1 LIFNMNYLSID
12 YGTRRVGLAYTINNI
27 IFTLPQVANN
37 DKFIPTLKNIIKI
50 HTISKIYIG
59 LSQGKFATITKN
71 FISKLEAEVSIPI
84 ETVEEA
90 VSTIE
95 AHQLKPKKSQSIDSI
110 AAAIILNRAI
120 Q

>member
-1 LIFNMNYLSID
+1 
-12 YGTRRVGLAYTINNI
+12 
-27 IFTLPQVANN
+27 
-37 DKFIPTLKNIIKI
+37 
-50 HTISKIYIG
+50 
-59 LSQGKFATITKN
+59 
-71 FISKLEAEVSIPI
+71 VSIPI

-120 Q
+120 GV